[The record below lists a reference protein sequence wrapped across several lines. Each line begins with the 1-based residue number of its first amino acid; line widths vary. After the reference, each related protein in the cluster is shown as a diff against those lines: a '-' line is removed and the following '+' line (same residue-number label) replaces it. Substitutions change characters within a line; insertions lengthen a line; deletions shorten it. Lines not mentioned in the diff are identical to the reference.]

1 MKIEYHALDGT
12 SLGTTRHVTVLRFGE
27 QSAEQ
32 KIYIQA
38 SLHADELPG
47 SLVAYHLRPLLEQL
61 EAVA

>member
-12 SLGTTRHVTVLRFGE
+12 SLGTTRHLTVLRFGE
-27 QSAEQ
+27 QNAEQ

-47 SLVAYHLRPLLEQL
+47 SLVAT
-61 EAVA
+61 VNGV